1 MGTLIRS
8 TTATVTTLFAVFLI
22 VPAFGPAF
30 PGALSDWTH
39 TYWPPSAGGQIMT
52 GYHDPALLHPWPG
65 LAVMA
70 GCVVIVLTAAF
81 FTFRKR
87 DA

>member
-1 MGTLIRS
+1 M
-8 TTATVTTLFAVFLI
+8 TTLFAVFLI